1 MLNSII
7 RRIGGDPNRR
17 DIEHFS
23 EWVDEI
29 NALEAEYQDLD
40 DAALREKTRL
50 FRERLGAGEELDD
63 ILPEAFAAVREASRR
78 TIGLRH
84 YDVQMIGGIVLH
96 LGRVAEMRT
105 GEGKTLVA
113 TLPLYLN
120 ALSGKGAHL
129 ITVND
134 YLARRDARWMGRIYD
149 ALGLTVGVLQE
160 ASRTDNARKAFL
172 FDPER
177 ESPQEDANQLR
188 LVDRGLAYAADITYG
203 TNNEFGFDYLRDNL
217 ALRREE
223 RVQRSRNFAIV
234 DEVDNI
240 LIDEARTPLIISGP
254 AAEEQTEYKHM
265 AQVVRQL
272 RPEDYEINERDRTAV
287 LTEAGEGHVEELL
300 GQPLSDPDRPEDVTP
315 EQARL
320 TGHLSQAM
328 RAELLFRRNRDYLV
342 QGGQVVIV
350 DEFTGRL
357 MHGRRWSDGLHQA
370 VEAKE
375 GLEVQP
381 ENVTYATITLQNY
394 FRLYAK
400 LSGMTGTA
408 LTEAEEFDKIY
419 KLNVVP
425 IPTNLEYIAS
435 RAESDLLEVPYKEES
450 NKFFFFARK
459 SDPKKAVFWRRKD
472 YKDVIFRTEEAK
484 YRAVCTE
491 ILTMHA
497 LGRPV
502 LMGTTSVERSEVL
515 SERMRAEPLRKL
527 ALTII
532 LRDAWCRA
540 NNIQEDGRL
549 IEELQPLA
557 QPLNTLTPAVLRTI
571 AKPLNAQ
578 LNPEDP
584 ANVDRLLSLLAL
596 SEESRPRLLGA
607 LQKGIPHQV
616 LNAKKHAEESQ
627 IITGAGAFGGV
638 TIATNMAGRGVD
650 IKLGGELAEEIVAA
664 INRVLRRSGVSDP
677 YDITNAERLAF
688 LDKATAE
695 QIGVYGTE
703 VEFFRKHMREEQKVR
718 ELGGLHVLG
727 SERHEARR
735 IDNQLRGRAGRQGD
749 PGSSRFFLSME
760 DDLMRRFGG
769 EQVSGMM
776 QTMRIDDAVPLESG
790 LVGRMIE
797 QAQTRVEGANF
808 DVRKHLIEYDDVLN
822 KQRGKVYDM
831 RERIYEKDD
840 LSDDIDEMLK
850 EDIRRHI
857 TLSKK
862 DEEPWKLIGWL
873 EDVQPTL
880 RFSDGSIRPSFAN
893 QVIIETLMEEP
904 SARRMKTIVDLAA
917 RALEEEALHL
927 RAAFDK
933 QMESISDRARQ
944 WERENREAL
953 ETAFEGAEIEAREKG
968 EPLTPRRLVD
978 AAAAAASID
987 AKAVPRELLVPEKN
1001 RDLRQHLLSLTDE
1014 AAWMRASTQAAAWLQ
1029 RRTGLLP
1036 ERAASPDE
1044 DFDAAVERLHAQLE
1058 KALDDRRTRVL
1069 QEVSD
1074 QIKAA
1079 GESAADENA
1088 LAGLLAAVT
1097 MRTQTFFDQ
1106 RTHQRRAVSA
1116 AQFSWIHLAA
1126 KLAMDGTSHGD
1137 EELEERVETHLLES
1151 LNLVSAE
1158 WGRRYWHQVADQTL
1172 DSLAEDLQTAIREN
1186 MPGAGTKLAP
1196 ATVPMREW
1204 PEHLW
1209 PMAIEAIG
1217 HRVIRQAH
1225 RELMLGVI
1233 GQSWVEYLTQMEA
1246 LRTSIGLEAYAQR
1259 DPLVQYKS
1267 SAFDLFQALMQD
1279 VRSGV
1284 VSRLFHI
1291 SLRSATPAA
1300 QAAAVE
1306 ARPSGP
1312 ELPAPADAASAP
1324 AVSSKRK
1331 RHRH

>member
-7 RRIGGDPNRR
+7 RMVGGDPNRR
-17 DIEHFS
+17 DIERFS
-23 EWVDEI
+23 DWVDEI
-29 NALEAEYQDLD
+29 NRLEAEFQDLD
-40 DAALREKTRL
+40 DAALREKTTA
-50 FRERLGAGEELDD
+50 FRERLAAGEELDD
-63 ILPEAFAAVREASRR
+63 LLPEAFAAVREASRR

-120 ALSGKGAHL
+120 ALSGQGAHL
-129 ITVND
+129 VTVND
-134 YLARRDARWMGRIYD
+134 YLARRDARWMGPIYD

-160 ASRTDNARKAFL
+160 ASRTDNARKAFV
-172 FDPER
+172 FDPMR
-177 ESPQEDANQLR
+177 ESTQEDVHQLR
-188 LVDRGLAYAADITYG
+188 LVDRGQAYAADITYG

-223 RVQRSRNFAIV
+223 RVQRARNFAIV

-287 LTEAGEGHVEELL
+287 LTEAGEGRVEELL

-320 TGHLSQAM
+320 TGHLTQAM

-435 RAESDLLEVPYKEES
+435 RAESDLTEVPYKEEN
-450 NKFFFFARK
+450 NKFFFFSRT
-459 SDPKKAVFWRRKD
+459 SDPKTPVFWRRKD
-472 YKDVIFRTEEAK
+472 FKDVIFRTEEAK

-491 ILTMHA
+491 ILQMNS

-532 LRDAWCRA
+532 LRDAWCA
-540 NNIQEDGRL
+540 AHNIQEDGRV
-549 IEELQPLA
+549 IEELQPLG
-557 QPLNTLTPAVLRTI
+557 QPLGTLTPAALRAV
-571 AKPLNAQ
+571 AKPLSAS
-578 LNPEDP
+578 LNPEDA
-584 ANVDRLLSLLAL
+584 ANLDRLLAVLAL
-596 SEESRPRLLGA
+596 PEEARPRLLQS

-627 IITGAGAFGGV
+627 IITGAGAFGAV

-664 INRVLRRSGVSDP
+664 INRVLRRAGVDDP
-677 YDITNAERLAF
+677 YDMTNTDRLKHLEA
-688 LDKATAE
+688 ATAE
-695 QIGVYGTE
+695 QIGVYASE

-769 EQVSGMM
+769 EQVSNMM
-776 QTMRIDDAVPLESG
+776 QSMHIDDAIPLESG

-797 QAQTRVEGANF
+797 QAQSRVEGANF

-822 KQRGKVYDM
+822 KQRAKVYEM

-840 LSDDIDEMLK
+840 LIDDIRAMLG

-857 TLSKK
+857 TLSRK
-862 DEEPWKLIGWL
+862 DGEPWKLIGWL

-880 RFSDGSIRPSFAN
+880 RFSDGSVRPSFAN
-893 QVIIETLMEEP
+893 RVIIEELMEEP
-904 SARRMKTIVDLAA
+904 AGVRLQKIVDLAA
-917 RALEEEALHL
+917 RALEEEAQHL

-933 QMESISDRARQ
+933 QMESISEHARE
-944 WERENREAL
+944 WERENRDAL
-953 ETAFEGAEIEAREKG
+953 ETALEGVEIEAKEKG
-968 EPLTPRRLVD
+968 EPLAPRALLD
-978 AAAAAASID
+978 AAGAAAAID
-987 AKAVPRELLVPEKN
+987 TKAVPRELLAPERA
-1001 RDLRQHLLSLTDE
+1001 RDLRQHLLGLTGE
-1014 AAWMRASTQAAAWLQ
+1014 AAWVRASTQAAAWLQ

-1036 ERAASPDE
+1036 ERAAAPDE
-1044 DFDAAVERLHAQLE
+1044 AFDGAVERLHNQLE
-1058 KALDDRRTRVL
+1058 KALDDRRARVL

-1079 GESAADENA
+1079 GPSAAGENE

-1106 RTHQRRAVSA
+1106 RTHQRRAVAA

-1126 KLAMDGTSHGD
+1126 KLAVSDSSRGD
-1137 EELEERVETHLLES
+1137 DELAERVEAHLLES
-1151 LNLVSAE
+1151 LDMVSAE
-1158 WGRRYWHQVADQTL
+1158 WGRRYWHQIAEQTL
-1172 DSLAEDLQTAIREN
+1172 DSLAEDLQTAIRET

-1196 ATVPMREW
+1196 ATVPMRQW
-1204 PEHLW
+1204 PEHLR
-1209 PMAIEAIG
+1209 PLAIEAIG

-1225 RELMLGVI
+1225 RELMLGII

-1246 LRTSIGLEAYAQR
+1246 LRTSVGLEAYAQR

-1284 VSRLFHI
+1284 VSRLFHM
-1291 SLRSATPAA
+1291 SLRTAQQNAPAA
-1300 QAAAVE
+1300 AE
-1306 ARPSGP
+1306 DRPAGP
-1312 ELPAPADAASAP
+1312 ELPAPADASSAP
-1324 AVSSKRK
+1324 AASSKRK

>member
-7 RRIGGDPNRR
+7 RMVGGDPNRR
-17 DIEHFS
+17 DIEHYS
-23 EWVDEI
+23 DWVDEI
-29 NALEAEYQDLD
+29 AGLEPEYQALEDGTLRDKTKAFRDRLAAGEALD
-40 DAALREKTRL
+40 DL
-50 FRERLGAGEELDD
+50 
-63 ILPEAFAAVREASRR
+63 LPEAFAAVREASRR

-120 ALSGKGAHL
+120 ALAGKGAHL
-129 ITVND
+129 VTVND

-160 ASRTDNARKAFL
+160 ASRTDNARKAFV

-177 ESPQEDANQLR
+177 TAPQEDVNQLR
-188 LVDRGLAYAADITYG
+188 LVDRRLAYEADITYG

-223 RVQRSRNFAIV
+223 RVQRAKHFAIV

-254 AAEEQTEYKHM
+254 ASGESQEYKHM

-272 RPEDYEINERDRTAV
+272 RPEDYEIDERDKTVV
-287 LTEAGEGHVEELL
+287 LTEAGESRVEEIL
-300 GQPLSDPDRPEDVTP
+300 GLALSDPDRPEDVTP

-328 RAELLFRRNRDYLV
+328 RAELIFHRNRDYLV

-419 KLNVVP
+419 KLGVVP

-435 RAESDLLEVPYKEES
+435 RADSDLTEVPYKEDN

-459 SDPKKAVFWRRKD
+459 EDPKTAAFWRRKD
-472 YKDVIFRTEEAK
+472 YKDVIFRTEESK

-491 ILTMHA
+491 ILQMHT

-502 LMGTTSVERSEVL
+502 LMGTTSVDRSETL
-515 SERMRAEPLRKL
+515 SERLRAEPLRKL

-540 NNIQEDGRL
+540 HNVQEDGQL
-549 IEELQPLA
+549 IEDLQPLA
-557 QPLNTLTPAVLRTI
+557 QPLGELTPAVLRTV
-571 AKPLNAQ
+571 AKPMATP

-584 ANVDRLLSLLAL
+584 ANVDRLLSIL
-596 SEESRPRLLGA
+596 SLPAETRPRLLQV

-627 IITGAGAFGGV
+627 IITGAGAYGAV

-650 IKLGGELAEEIVAA
+650 IKLGGELAEEILAA
-664 INRVLRRSGVSDP
+664 INRVLRRAGVDDP
-677 YDITNAERLAF
+677 YDMTNAERLKH
-688 LDKATAE
+688 LEGATPE
-695 QIGVYGTE
+695 QIGVYASE

-735 IDNQLRGRAGRQGD
+735 IDNQLRGRSGRQGD

-769 EQVSGMM
+769 EQVANMM
-776 QTMRIDDAVPLESG
+776 QTMHIDDAVPLESG
-790 LVGRMIE
+790 LVSRMIE
-797 QAQTRVEGANF
+797 QAQSRVEGANF

-822 KQRGKVYDM
+822 KQRAKVYEM

-840 LSDDIDEMLK
+840 LSDDIDAMLT

-857 TLSKK
+857 ELAKK
-862 DEEPWKLIGWL
+862 EKEPWKLIGWL

-880 RFSDGSIRPSFAN
+880 RFSDGSVRPSFAVRVVLG
-893 QVIIETLMEEP
+893 QLMEEP
-904 SARRMKTIVDLAA
+904 AGKRLPKIAELAG
-917 RALEEEALHL
+917 RALEEESAHL

-933 QMESISDRARQ
+933 AMESVSERARE
-944 WERENREAL
+944 WERENREAMEMAL
-953 ETAFEGAEIEAREKG
+953 EGAEIAAKEKG
-968 EPLTPRRLVD
+968 EALSPRALLD
-978 AAAAAASID
+978 AAAASAAID
-987 AKAVPRELLVPEKN
+987 IKAVPRELLAPDQTRE
-1001 RDLRQHLLSLTDE
+1001 LRQHLISLNE
-1014 AAWMRASTQAAAWLQ
+1014 EGAWVRASTQAAAWLQ
-1029 RRTGLLP
+1029 RRTGLVP
-1036 ERAASPDE
+1036 ERAPASDE
-1044 DFDAAVERLHAQLE
+1044 DFDAAVERLHDQLE
-1058 KALDDRRTRVL
+1058 KALADRRTRVM
-1069 QEVSD
+1069 QEVND

-1079 GESAADENA
+1079 DPAAIDENG
-1088 LAGLLAAVT
+1088 LAGMLAAVT
-1097 MRTQTFFDQ
+1097 MRTQTIFDQ
-1106 RTHQRRAVSA
+1106 RTHQRRAVAA

-1126 KLAMDGTSHGD
+1126 DLSMDGSSGGD
-1137 EELEERVETHLLES
+1137 DELAEQVEAHLLES
-1151 LNLVSAE
+1151 LDAVSAE
-1158 WGRRYWHQVADQTL
+1158 WGRQYWLRISEQTL
-1172 DSLAEDLQTAIREN
+1172 QSQPEDLQTAIREN

-1196 ATVPMREW
+1196 DTVPMREW
-1204 PEHLW
+1204 PEHLR
-1209 PMAIEAIG
+1209 PLAIEAIG

-1267 SAFDLFQALMQD
+1267 SAFDLFQALMTE

-1284 VSRLFHI
+1284 VSRLFHM
-1291 SLRSATPAA
+1291 SLRTAQPNAPAA
-1300 QAAAVE
+1300 GEGRSA
-1306 ARPSGP
+1306 SP
-1312 ELPAPADAASAP
+1312 ELPSPAGNPSAP
-1324 AVSSKRK
+1324 ASGKRK

>member
-17 DIEHFS
+17 DIDTYAG
-23 EWVDEI
+23 WVDEI
-29 NALEAEYQDLD
+29 NGLENEYQALD
-40 DAALREKTRL
+40 DAALRDKSRI
-50 FRERLGAGEELDD
+50 FRERLTAGEGLDD
-63 ILPEAFAAVREASRR
+63 LLPEAFAAVREASRR

-120 ALSGKGAHL
+120 ALSGQGAHL
-129 ITVND
+129 VTVND

-160 ASRTDNARKAFL
+160 ASRTDNARKAFVY
-172 FDPER
+172 DPAR
-177 ESPQEDANQLR
+177 ESPQEDINQLR
-188 LVDRGLAYAADITYG
+188 LVDRREAYAADITYG
-203 TNNEFGFDYLRDNL
+203 TNNEYGFDYLRDNL

-223 RVQRSRNFAIV
+223 RVQRTKNFAIV

-254 AAEEQTEYKHM
+254 ASGEQQEYKRM

-272 RPEDYEINERDRTAV
+272 RPEDYEISERDRTV
-287 LTEAGEGHVEELL
+287 NLTEAGEGRVEEIL
-300 GQPLSDPDRPEDVTP
+300 GTPLSDPDRPEDVTP
-315 EQARL
+315 EQAQL
-320 TGHLSQAM
+320 AGYLSQAM
-328 RAELLFRRNRDYLV
+328 RAELIFHRNRDYLV

-394 FRLYAK
+394 FRLYGK

-435 RAESDLLEVPYKEES
+435 RTESDLVEVPYKEDS
-450 NKFFFFARK
+450 HKFTFFARK
-459 SDPKKAVFWRRKD
+459 TDPKSPVFWRRKD

-484 YRAVCTE
+484 FRSVCTE
-491 ILTMHA
+491 IMQMHV

-502 LMGTTSVERSEVL
+502 LMGTTSVDRSETL
-515 SERMRAEPLRKL
+515 SERLRAEPLRKL
-527 ALTII
+527 ALTMI

-540 NNIQEDGRL
+540 HNVIEDGRL
-549 IEELQPLA
+549 IEDLQPLG
-557 QPLNTLTPAVLRTI
+557 QPLGTLTPAVMRAV
-571 AKPLNAQ
+571 AKPLDTP

-584 ANVDRLLSLLAL
+584 ANIERLLSIL
-596 SEESRPRLLGA
+596 SLPEESRPRLLQV

-627 IITGAGAFGGV
+627 IITGAGAFGAV

-650 IKLGGELAEEIVAA
+650 IKLGGELAEEILAA
-664 INRVLRRSGVSDP
+664 INRVLRRVGVDDP
-677 YDITNAERLAF
+677 YDMTNAERLSP
-688 LDKATAE
+688 LQGATPE
-695 QIGVYGTE
+695 QIGVYASE

-735 IDNQLRGRAGRQGD
+735 IDNQLRGRSGRQGD

-769 EQVSGMM
+769 EQVANMM
-776 QTMRIDDAVPLESG
+776 QTMHIDDAVPLESG
-790 LVGRMIE
+790 LVSRMIE
-797 QAQTRVEGANF
+797 QAQSRVEGANF

-822 KQRGKVYDM
+822 KQRAKIYEM

-840 LSDDIDEMLK
+840 LGEDIDAMLK

-857 TLSKK
+857 ETAKK
-862 DEEPWKLIGWL
+862 ENEPWKLIGWL
-873 EDVQPTL
+873 EDVQPTM
-880 RFSDGSIRPSFAN
+880 RFSDGSVRPSFA
-893 QVIIETLMEEP
+893 VRIILDQLMEEP
-904 SARRMKTIVDLAA
+904 GPKRLHAIVDLAS
-917 RALEEEALHL
+917 RALEEEAVHL
-927 RAAFDK
+927 REAFDK
-933 QMESISDRARQ
+933 AMESISERAHQ
-944 WERENREAL
+944 WERENREAM
-953 ETAFEGAEIEAREKG
+953 ETALEGAEIEAKEKG
-968 EPLTPRRLVD
+968 TELTPRALLD
-978 AAAAAASID
+978 AAAASAAID
-987 AKAVPRELLVPEKN
+987 VKAVPRELLAPDQSRE
-1001 RDLRQHLLSLTDE
+1001 LHQHLMELTE
-1014 AAWMRASTQAAAWLQ
+1014 AAAWVRASAQAAAWLQ

-1036 ERAASPDE
+1036 ERAPSADE
-1044 DFDAAVERLHAQLE
+1044 DFDAAVERLHQQLE
-1058 KALDDRRTRVL
+1058 KALTDRRTRVL

-1074 QIKAA
+1074 QIKNADPSA
-1079 GESAADENA
+1079 VGEDD
-1088 LAGLLAAVT
+1088 LAKMIAAVT
-1097 MRTQTFFDQ
+1097 MRTQTVFDQ

-1116 AQFSWIHLAA
+1116 AQFSWVHLAA
-1126 KLAMDGTSHGD
+1126 DLAMGGRARD
-1137 EELEERVETHLLES
+1137 EDELSERVENHLLDS
-1151 LNLVSAE
+1151 LDALSVE
-1158 WGRRYWHQVADQTL
+1158 WGRQFWLRIADQTL
-1172 DSLAEDLQTAIREN
+1172 DSLPAEMQTAIREN

-1196 ATVPMREW
+1196 ATVPVREW
-1204 PEHLW
+1204 PEHLR
-1209 PMAIEAIG
+1209 PLAVEAVG
-1217 HRVIRQAH
+1217 KRVIAQAH
-1225 RELMLGVI
+1225 RELMLGVV

-1267 SAFDLFQALMQD
+1267 SAFDLFQALMTE

-1284 VSRLFHI
+1284 VSRLFHM
-1291 SLRSATPAA
+1291 SLRNSPTS
-1300 QAAAVE
+1300 AAAAGEVKS
-1306 ARPSGP
+1306 AGP
-1312 ELPAPADAASAP
+1312 ELPAPAADQPAP
-1324 AVSSKRK
+1324 AAGKRK

>member
-7 RRIGGDPNRR
+7 RMVGGDPNRR
-17 DIEHFS
+17 DIERFS
-23 EWVDEI
+23 GWVDEI
-29 NALEAEYQDLD
+29 ARLEAEYQDLD
-40 DAALREKTRL
+40 DAALREKTKIFRDRL
-50 FRERLGAGEELDD
+50 EAGEELDD
-63 ILPEAFAAVREASRR
+63 LLPEAFAAVREASRR

-120 ALSGKGAHL
+120 ALSGQGAHL
-129 ITVND
+129 VTVND
-134 YLARRDARWMGRIYD
+134 YLARRDARWMGGIYD

-172 FDPER
+172 YDPSR
-177 ESPQEDANQLR
+177 ESPQEDVHQLR
-188 LVDRGLAYAADITYG
+188 LVDRRLAYAADITYG

-254 AAEEQTEYKHM
+254 AAEEQAEYKHM

-272 RPEDYEINERDRTAV
+272 RPEDYEINERDRTVV
-287 LTEAGEGHVEELL
+287 LTEAGESRVEEIL
-300 GQPLSDPDRPEDVTP
+300 GQALSDPDRPEDVTP

-342 QGGQVVIV
+342 QGGEVVIV

-425 IPTNLEYIAS
+425 IPTNLEYIAL
-435 RAESDLLEVPYKEES
+435 RAESDLAEVPYKEDG

-459 SDPKKAVFWRRKD
+459 TDPKTPVFWRRKD

-491 ILTMHA
+491 ILQMHA

-527 ALTII
+527 ALTLI

-540 NNIQEDGRL
+540 HNVQEDGRL

-557 QPLNTLTPAVLRTI
+557 QPLNALNPAVLRAV
-571 AKPLNAQ
+571 AKPLSAS
-578 LNPEDP
+578 LNPEDT
-584 ANVDRLLSLLAL
+584 ANLDRLLEVLTLP
-596 SEESRPRLLGA
+596 EETRPRLLQA

-627 IITGAGAFGGV
+627 IITGAGAFGAV

-650 IKLGGELAEEIVAA
+650 IKLGGELAEEILAA
-664 INRVLRRSGVSDP
+664 INRVLRRSAVNDP
-677 YDITNAERLAF
+677 YNLTNAERLSF
-688 LDKATAE
+688 LEKADAE
-695 QIGVYGTE
+695 KIGVYASE

-769 EQVSGMM
+769 EQVSNMM
-776 QTMRIDDAVPLESG
+776 QTMHIDDAVPLESG

-797 QAQTRVEGANF
+797 QAQSRVEGANF

-822 KQRGKVYDM
+822 KQRAKVYEM

-840 LSDDIDEMLK
+840 LSEDIQTMLS

-857 TLSKK
+857 ELSKK

-880 RFSDGSIRPSFAN
+880 RLSDGSVRPSFAN
-893 QVIIETLMEEP
+893 RVIIDELMEEP
-904 SARRMKTIVDLAA
+904 STQRLQKIVDLAA
-917 RALEEEALHL
+917 RALEEEAIHL

-933 QMESISDRARQ
+933 QMESISEHARQ

-953 ETAFEGAEIEAREKG
+953 ETALEGAEIEAKEKG
-968 EPLTPRRLVD
+968 GELTPRALLD
-978 AAAAAASID
+978 AAAAAAAID
-987 AKAVPRELLVPEKN
+987 STAVPRELLAPDQTRE
-1001 RDLRQHLLSLTDE
+1001 LRKHLLSLTDE
-1014 AAWMRASTQAAAWLQ
+1014 AAWVRASAQAAAWLQ

-1036 ERAASPDE
+1036 ERAPSPDE
-1044 DFDAAVERLHAQLE
+1044 DFDSAVERLHNQLE
-1058 KALDDRRTRVL
+1058 KALADRRTRVL

-1079 GESAADENA
+1079 GDSAAGENE

-1097 MRTQTFFDQ
+1097 MHTQTFFDQ
-1106 RTHQRRAVSA
+1106 RTHQRRAVAA

-1126 KLAMDGTSHGD
+1126 NLAMDGSSRGD
-1137 EELEERVETHLLES
+1137 DALEERVEAHLLES
-1151 LNLVSAE
+1151 LDLVSVE
-1158 WGRRYWHQVADQTL
+1158 WGRRYWHQIAEQTL
-1172 DSLAEDLQTAIREN
+1172 ESLPEDLQTAIREN

-1196 ATVPMREW
+1196 DTVPMREW
-1204 PEHLW
+1204 PEHLR
-1209 PMAIEAIG
+1209 PLAIEAIG

-1267 SAFDLFQALMQD
+1267 SAFDLFQALMQE

-1284 VSRLFHI
+1284 VSRLFHM
-1291 SLRSATPAA
+1291 SLRSASPAA
-1300 QAAAVE
+1300 QAAAGE
-1306 ARPSGP
+1306 GKPSGP
-1312 ELPAPADAASAP
+1312 ELPMPSENPSAP
-1324 AVSSKRK
+1324 AAPAKRK

>member
-7 RRIGGDPNRR
+7 RRIGGDPSRR
-17 DIEHFS
+17 DIES
-23 EWVDEI
+23 YSDWVDEI
-29 NALEAEYQDLD
+29 NRLEADYQALEDG
-40 DAALREKTRL
+40 ALRDKSKI
-50 FRERLGAGEELDD
+50 FRERLAAGETLDD
-63 ILPEAFAAVREASRR
+63 LLPEAFAAVREASRR

-105 GEGKTLVA
+105 CEGKTLVA
-113 TLPLYLN
+113 TLPLFLN
-120 ALSGKGAHL
+120 ALSGQGAHL
-129 ITVND
+129 VTVND

-149 ALGLTVGVLQE
+149 ALGLSVGVLQE
-160 ASRTDNARKAFL
+160 ASRTDNARKAFV
-172 FDPER
+172 FDPAR
-177 ESPQEDANQLR
+177 ESPQEDVNQLR
-188 LVDRGLAYAADITYG
+188 LVPRSEAYAADITYG
-203 TNNEFGFDYLRDNL
+203 TNNEYGFDYLRDNL
-217 ALRREE
+217 AMRREE
-223 RVQRSRNFAIV
+223 RVQRAKNFAIV

-254 AAEEQTEYKHM
+254 ASGESQEYKHM

-272 RPEDYEINERDRTAV
+272 HPEDYEINERDRTVV
-287 LTEAGEGHVEELL
+287 LTEAGESRVEEIL
-300 GQPLSDPDRPEDVTP
+300 GLALSDPDRPEDVTP
-315 EQARL
+315 EQAQL
-320 TGHLSQAM
+320 TGHLTQAM
-328 RAELLFRRNRDYLV
+328 RAELIFRRNRDYLV

-419 KLNVVP
+419 KLSVVP

-435 RAESDLLEVPYKEES
+435 RADSDLVEVPYKEDS

-459 SDPKKAVFWRRKD
+459 PDPETPVFWRRKD

-484 YRAVCTE
+484 FRAVCTE
-491 ILTMHA
+491 ILQMHV

-502 LMGTTSVERSEVL
+502 LMGTTSVDRSETL
-515 SERMRAEPLRKL
+515 SERLRAEPLRKL
-527 ALTII
+527 ALTAV

-540 NNIQEDGRL
+540 HNVVEDGRL
-549 IEELQPLA
+549 IEDLQPLS
-557 QPLNTLTPAVLRTI
+557 QPLSALTPAVMRAV
-571 AKPLNAQ
+571 AKPLDTP

-584 ANVDRLLSLLAL
+584 ANVDRLLSVL
-596 SEESRPRLLGA
+596 SLPEETRPRLLQA
-607 LQKGIPHQV
+607 LQRGIPHQV

-650 IKLGGELAEEIVAA
+650 IKLGGELAEEILAA
-664 INRVLRRSGVSDP
+664 INRVLRHAGVDDP
-677 YDITNAERLAF
+677 YDMTNAERLSH
-688 LDKATAE
+688 LEGATPD
-695 QIGVYGTE
+695 QIGVYASE

-735 IDNQLRGRAGRQGD
+735 IDNQLRGRSGRQGD

-769 EQVSGMM
+769 EQVANMM
-776 QTMRIDDAVPLESG
+776 QTMHIDDAVPLESG
-790 LVGRMIE
+790 LVSRMIE
-797 QAQTRVEGANF
+797 QAQSRVEGANF

-822 KQRGKVYDM
+822 KQRAKVYEM

-840 LSDDIDEMLK
+840 LGDDIDAMLK
-850 EDIRRHI
+850 EDIRRHVE
-857 TLSKK
+857 LSKK
-862 DEEPWKLIGWL
+862 ENEPWKLIGWL
-873 EDVQPTL
+873 EDIQPTM
-880 RFSDGSIRPSFAN
+880 RFSDGSVRPSFA
-893 QVIIETLMEEP
+893 VRIILDELMEEP
-904 SARRMKTIVDLAA
+904 GPKRLTKIVDLAA
-917 RALEEEALHL
+917 RALEEEAVHL
-927 RAAFDK
+927 REAFDK
-933 QMESISDRARQ
+933 AMESVSERARQ
-944 WERENREAL
+944 WERENREAM
-953 ETAFEGAEIEAREKG
+953 ETALEGAEIEAKEKG
-968 EPLTPRRLVD
+968 GELAPRALLD
-978 AAAAAASID
+978 AAAASAAID
-987 AKAVPRELLVPEKN
+987 VKAVPRELLAPDQTRE
-1001 RDLRQHLLSLTDE
+1001 LRRHLVTLTE
-1014 AAWMRASTQAAAWLQ
+1014 EGAWVRASAQAAAWLQ

-1036 ERAASPDE
+1036 ERAPSPDE
-1044 DFDAAVERLHAQLE
+1044 DFDAAVERLRKQLE
-1058 KALDDRRTRVL
+1058 KALADRRTRVL

-1074 QIKAA
+1074 QIKNADAA
-1079 GESAADENA
+1079 SVGENE
-1088 LAGLLAAVT
+1088 LAGMIAAVT
-1097 MRTQTFFDQ
+1097 MRTQTVFDQ
-1106 RTHQRRAVSA
+1106 RTHQRRAVAA

-1126 KLAMDGTSHGD
+1126 DLAMGGGSREDD
-1137 EELEERVETHLLES
+1137 ALAERVETHLLDS
-1151 LNLVSAE
+1151 LDALSVE
-1158 WGRRYWHQVADQTL
+1158 WGRAYWHRIADQTL
-1172 DSLAEDLQTAIREN
+1172 DSLPADMQTAIRET

-1204 PEHLW
+1204 PEHLR
-1209 PMAIEAIG
+1209 PLAIEAVG
-1217 HRVIRQAH
+1217 KRVIAQAR
-1225 RELMLGVI
+1225 RELMLGVV

-1267 SAFDLFQALMQD
+1267 SAFDLFQALMTE

-1284 VSRLFHI
+1284 VSRLFHM
-1291 SLRSATPAA
+1291 SLRSASSS
-1300 QAAAVE
+1300 AAAAGE
-1306 ARPSGP
+1306 GKPAGP
-1312 ELPAPADAASAP
+1312 ELPTPAENQPAPASA
-1324 AVSSKRK
+1324 KRK